1 MESSNNNTDAN
12 TLVSPRKREAVEP
25 QLELTRSK
33 REKVALSSPSLEE
46 KIELL
51 NEKMDEVTVDNDAVV
66 NEKGEEVVQ
75 KDEVEYAKEG
85 ETECAQDEDDEYVQN
100 GDVEYSQEEEADYE
114 EEEFEEAEYEYR
126 ARRRRTK
133 YRHPREMYKEVECP
147 RQEYGR
153 RSNIYC
159 HPREIFKDQLML
171 SQWCLEKPNYL
182 KTDWIFLLCPNG
194 KRNLVIA
201 ADGST
206 RHFSK
211 NGALQGV
218 FPSHLPGGCRMQG
231 AKGRKSSTVLDC
243 IYSEVNKMFY
253 ILDMMSWDGFS
264 YYDIPTKQRMMT
276 LEYKMQYLEEVGYVD
291 RVNPYKFKRLDYYN
305 WDGGYMNNL
314 NGGCLNKPG
323 ISDILRNPEPL
334 PFEANDDLDGILLY
348 HRDAIYQSGETSEV
362 QWIKPFM
369 APEVMGGI
377 HISEN
382 LLNQRPADYQG
393 IQVYVEQFYKEQQE
407 RKRKEAE
414 ERKKKIEF
422 VDMMV
427 KMRAEMSTS
436 MRMQKKEHE
445 QKIEE
450 LDEMKRQWEE
460 MMSKMEAEGMKRK
473 NENGSEAQQENVGI
487 VVEKQSLGRRQNEE
501 EIFGGSHLN

>member
-12 TLVSPRKREAVEP
+12 THVSPRKREAVEP
-25 QLELTRSK
+25 QPELTRSK
-33 REKVALSSPSLEE
+33 RERVGGSSPSLEE
-46 KIELL
+46 KIHEL

-85 ETECAQDEDDEYVQN
+85 ETEYAQDEDVEYV
-100 GDVEYSQEEEADYE
+100 QEEEADYE

-126 ARRRRTK
+126 AKRRRTK
-133 YRHPREMYKEVECP
+133 YRHPREMSREVECP

-153 RSNIYC
+153 RTNSYC
-159 HPREIFKDQLML
+159 HPREIYKDQLML
-171 SQWCLEKPNYL
+171 SQWCLEKPNKL
-182 KTDWIFLLCPNG
+182 KTDWMFLLCPNG

-201 ADGST
+201 SDGGT

-211 NGALQGV
+211 NGALLGV

-231 AKGRKSSTVLDC
+231 RKGRISSTVLDC

-264 YYDIPTKQRMMT
+264 YYDCPTEQRMMT
-276 LEYKMQYLEEVGYVD
+276 LEFKMEYLQELSFVD
-291 RVNPYKFKRLDYYN
+291 RFNPYRFKRLEYYN
-305 WDGGYMNNL
+305 WEGGY
-314 NGGCLNKPG
+314 NKPG
-323 ISDILRNPEPL
+323 ISHILRNPETL

-348 HRDAIYQSGETSEV
+348 HREAIYQSGETSEV
-362 QWIKPFM
+362 KWMKAFM
-369 APEVMGGI
+369 VPEVMGEI
-377 HISEN
+377 NISEH
-382 LLNQRPADYQG
+382 LLNQAPADYQG
-393 IQVYVEQFYKEQQE
+393 IQVYVEKFYREQQD

-427 KMRAEMSTS
+427 KMRAEMSIS
-436 MRMQKKEHE
+436 KEE
-445 QKIEE
+445 MEVKFNQKIEE
-450 LDEMKRQWEE
+450 LNEMQRQMEAGETQRNQKWDEIMR
-460 MMSKMEAEGMKRK
+460 KMEPEGMKRK

-487 VVEKQSLGRRQNEE
+487 VVRKQSLGRGQNEE